1 MLLVNRAVRPCV
13 TRSVYGARWR
23 DRKAWG
29 SRMNGGV
36 GDNGTMSF
44 SATVIVVLI
53 ASPGDTAD
61 ERAAI
66 QLQLNRWNVS
76 RGEREGVVAVP
87 WLYEQH
93 SVPVLGGHP
102 QSVINA
108 QAVVRADVVVA
119 FFDSLL
125 GTETPEAV
133 SGTAEEIKRAHA
145 AGKPVHVYFSTEDI
159 PRSADPNQMVKL
171 AQFKK
176 EMESEGLLGEYSSP
190 ENLASQVS
198 NAIDFDVNV
207 QNWSSATNR
216 AGGSSGA
223 VLEARHDYQREQNGV
238 DSKGRPRYRTITNH
252 LVVRNKSATTAS
264 DIHLTVEEI
273 DGQFLFEEPAAF
285 DLTENSEMQFSMI
298 ALRAG
303 NARINMT
310 WTEDGDSREAVQY
323 IRVR

>member
-1 MLLVNRAVRPCV
+1 
-13 TRSVYGARWR
+13 
-23 DRKAWG
+23 
-29 SRMNGGV
+29 
-36 GDNGTMSF
+36 MSF
-44 SATVIVVLI
+44 TATAIFVLI

-66 QLQLNRWNVS
+66 QLQLSRWSIS

-108 QAVVRADVVVA
+108 QAVDRADVVIA
-119 FFDSLL
+119 FFDSRL

-145 AGKPVHVYFSTEDI
+145 AGKPVHVYFSTEPI
-159 PRSADPNQMVKL
+159 PRSADPSQLAKL
-171 AQFKK
+171 ARFKE

-198 NAIDFDVNV
+198 NAIDFDVNM
-207 QNWSSATNR
+207 QNWSSTTSRTIGTAE
-216 AGGSSGA
+216 A

-238 DSKGRPRYRTITNH
+238 DNKGKPRYRTTSNH
-252 LVVRNKSATTAS
+252 LVISNKGEATAS
-264 DIHLTVEEI
+264 GIHVTVEEA
-273 DGQFLFEEPAAF
+273 DGQFLFDEPAAF
-285 DLTENSEMQFSMI
+285 DLTKNSEVQFSLI
-298 ALRAG
+298 ALRSG
-303 NARINMT
+303 NAKVNMK
-310 WTEDGDSREAVQY
+310 WTEDGEAREAVQS

>member
-1 MLLVNRAVRPCV
+1 MPF
-13 TRSVYGARWR
+13 T
-23 DRKAWG
+23 
-29 SRMNGGV
+29 
-36 GDNGTMSF
+36 
-44 SATVIVVLI
+44 ATAIVVLI

-66 QLQLNRWNVS
+66 QLQLSRWNVS
-76 RGEREGVVAVP
+76 RGERESVVAVP

-108 QAVVRADVVVA
+108 QAVDRADVVVA
-119 FFDSLL
+119 FFDSRL

-159 PRSADPNQMVKL
+159 PRSADPDQLAKL

-176 EMESEGLLGEYSSP
+176 DMESEGLLGEYSSP
-190 ENLASQVS
+190 ENLANQVS
-198 NAIDFDVNV
+198 NAIDFDVNT
-207 QNWSSATNR
+207 QNWSSTTSRTASTT
-216 AGGSSGA
+216 GA

-238 DSKGRPRYRTITNH
+238 DSKGKPRYRTTANH
-252 LVVRNKSATTAS
+252 LVIGNKGDTTAS
-264 DIHLTVEEI
+264 DVHVTVEEI
-273 DGQFLFEEPAAF
+273 DGQFIFERPAPF
-285 DLTENSEMQFSMI
+285 DLTKNSELQFSLM
-298 ALRAG
+298 ALHSG
-303 NARINMT
+303 NAKVTMT
-310 WTEDGDSREAVQY
+310 WTEDGEPREAMQS

>member
-1 MLLVNRAVRPCV
+1 
-13 TRSVYGARWR
+13 
-23 DRKAWG
+23 
-29 SRMNGGV
+29 
-36 GDNGTMSF
+36 MSF
-44 SATVIVVLI
+44 TATAIVVLI

-66 QLQLNRWNVS
+66 QLQLSRWNVS

-108 QAVVRADVVVA
+108 QAVGRADVVVA
-119 FFDSLL
+119 FFDSRL

-159 PRSADPNQMVKL
+159 PRSADPNQLAKL

-176 EMESEGLLGEYSSP
+176 DMESEGLLGEYSSP

-198 NAIDFDVNV
+198 NAIDFDVNT
-207 QNWSSATNR
+207 QNWSSTTSR
-216 AGGSSGA
+216 TAGNAGA

-238 DSKGRPRYRTITNH
+238 DSKGKPRYRTTANH
-252 LVVRNKSATTAS
+252 LVIRNKGEATAS
-264 DIHLTVEEI
+264 GIYVTVEEV

-285 DLTENSEMQFSMI
+285 DLTKNSEMQFSMI
-298 ALRAG
+298 ALRSG
-303 NARINMT
+303 NAKVNMT
-310 WTEDGDSREAVQY
+310 WTEDGDSREAVQS

>member
-1 MLLVNRAVRPCV
+1 
-13 TRSVYGARWR
+13 
-23 DRKAWG
+23 
-29 SRMNGGV
+29 
-36 GDNGTMSF
+36 MSF
-44 SATVIVVLI
+44 TATAIVVLI

-66 QLQLNRWNVS
+66 QLQLSRWNVS
-76 RGEREGVVAVP
+76 RGERESVVAVP

-108 QAVVRADVVVA
+108 QAVDRADVVVA
-119 FFDSLL
+119 FFDSRL

-159 PRSADPNQMVKL
+159 PRSADPDQLAKL

-176 EMESEGLLGEYSSP
+176 DMESEGLLGEYSSP
-190 ENLASQVS
+190 ENLANQVS
-198 NAIDFDVNV
+198 NAIDFDVNT
-207 QNWSSATNR
+207 QNWSSATSR
-216 AGGSSGA
+216 TAGTTGA

-238 DSKGRPRYRTITNH
+238 DNKGKPRYRTTANH
-252 LVVRNKSATTAS
+252 LVIGNKGDTTAS
-264 DIHLTVEEI
+264 DVHVTVEEI
-273 DGQFLFEEPAAF
+273 DGQFIFERPAPF
-285 DLTENSEMQFSMI
+285 DLTKNSELQFSLM
-298 ALRAG
+298 ALHSG
-303 NARINMT
+303 NAKVTMT
-310 WTEDGDSREAVQY
+310 WAEAGEPRKAMQS